1 MAQEV
6 AGRDVGF
13 EIVPVPGE
21 QFVQIFPEVFHEQV
35 AAFAMQD
42 PVQVVPV
49 RFQVIQE
56 MGQLQIDAP
65 ASRGII
71 VIRFL
76 GEVLVEDVVKNSLD
90 RKSVV

>member
-1 MAQEV
+1 
-6 AGRDVGF
+6 
-13 EIVPVPGE
+13 
-21 QFVQIFPEVFHEQV
+21 
-35 AAFAMQD
+35 MQD

-76 GEVLVEDVVKNSLD
+76 GEILVEDVVKNMVHIDRSSSSLVS
-90 RKSVV
+90 KCA